1 MNGLPAATL
10 AQLEAAGVEFGRPL
24 LISDADEVLFRFV
37 ETFVDHIEERGYSFD
52 WSSFRLT
59 GNVRRTSDGAVL
71 DQPQVFA
78 LLQTFFAERAED
90 IPPVPGAAEAL
101 GRLARIGVQIVVLTN
116 IPAAQRDAR
125 RVALARNRMPYPVV
139 VNSGDKG
146 PAAAWLA
153 ARAGAPAVFI
163 DDGPNNH
170 VSVKQAAPGIAC
182 LHFVATERLAG
193 LVDMPAAADG
203 RPATW
208 PALEHAITASLGL
221 IPAVVDRNP

>member
-1 MNGLPAATL
+1 MTGLPAATL
-10 AQLEAAGVEFGRPL
+10 AQLEAAGVEPGRPL

-37 ETFVDHIEERGYSFD
+37 ESFVGHLEERGYSFD

-78 LLQTFFAERAED
+78 LLQQFFSERAEH
-90 IPPVPGAAEAL
+90 IPPVPGAAEGLA
-101 GRLARIGVQIVVLTN
+101 RLARAGVQIVVLTN
-116 IPAAQRDAR
+116 IPPAQRDAR
-125 RVALARNRMPYPVV
+125 RMALARNGMPYPVV
-139 VNSGDKG
+139 VNTGDKG

-153 ARAGAPAVFI
+153 ARAGGPTAFV

-182 LHFVATERLAG
+182 LHFVATERLAR
-193 LVDMPAAADG
+193 LVEKPPEADG
-203 RPATW
+203 RPEDW
-208 PALEHAITASLGL
+208 PALERAVAASLGL
-221 IPAVVDRNP
+221 ICGGT

>member
-1 MNGLPAATL
+1 MTRLPAATL
-10 AQLEAAGVEFGRPL
+10 AQLEAAGVQSGRPL

-37 ETFVDHIEERGYSFD
+37 ESFVSHIEERGHFFD

-59 GNVRRTSDGAVL
+59 GNVRRTADGTVL
-71 DQPQVFA
+71 DQSQIFS
-78 LLQTFFAERAED
+78 LLQQFFAERAEH

-101 GRLARIGVQIVVLTN
+101 ARLARAGVQIVVLTN
-116 IPAAQRDAR
+116 VPAAARDAR
-125 RVALARNRMPYPVV
+125 RLALARNGMPYPVV
-139 VNSGDKG
+139 VNTGDKG

-153 ARAGAPAVFI
+153 TRAGGPAVFV

-193 LVDMPAAADG
+193 LVDMPPEADG
-203 RPATW
+203 RPADW
-208 PALEHAITASLGL
+208 PALERAIAASLGL
-221 IPAVVDRNP
+221 TCGGT